1 MPPERPVPARAGVR
15 RLGSGSVLWRV
26 TVMLA
31 LAAVLLA
38 GQLQRTN
45 EYFPFGTLEQY
56 AQAEDPDGQ
65 VRSTCLLGER
75 DGQVVD
81 IGFGRRSVGIERAD
95 VENHLTAMR
104 ADPSLLAPLAEHYD
118 REHPGLAPLTAL
130 VVCQRVT
137 TLRHGAPAGPAETVQ
152 IVRWTAP

>member
-1 MPPERPVPARAGVR
+1 MPPESPVSAHAGVR
-15 RLGSGSVLWRV
+15 RLGGGSVLWRV

-31 LAAVLLA
+31 LAVVLLA
-38 GQLQRTN
+38 GQLERTN

-56 AQAEDPDGQ
+56 AQAEDPDGH

-75 DGQVVD
+75 DGRVVE

-95 VENHLTAMR
+95 VENHLTAMK

-118 REHPGLAPLTAL
+118 REHPGHGPLTAL
-130 VVCQRVT
+130 IVCQRVT
-137 TLRHGAPAGPAETVQ
+137 TLRHGAPVGSPETVE
-152 IVRWTAP
+152 IVRWEAP